1 MTGKEGHLE
10 TNERAHVVIHGRV
23 QGVCF
28 RLETQKA
35 AGQFGVTGWVRNLP
49 DGNVEAV
56 MEGLAA
62 TVEALLDWCD
72 HGPRLARV
80 DKVDIIRESYTGDYE
95 SFEVTY

>member
-1 MTGKEGHLE
+1 MERKV
-10 TNERAHVVIHGRV
+10 RAHVIIHGRV
-23 QGVCF
+23 QGVFF

-35 AGQFGVTGWVRNLP
+35 ARQFGVTGWVRNLS

-56 MEGLAA
+56 MEGPAA
-62 TVEALLDWCD
+62 AVDALLDWCG

-80 DKVDIIRESYTGDYE
+80 DKVDITRASYVGEYD

>member
-1 MTGKEGHLE
+1 MEA
-10 TNERAHVVIHGRV
+10 NARAHVIIHGRV

-28 RLETQKA
+28 RMETRKA
-35 AGQFGVTGWVRNLP
+35 ARQFGAAGWVCNLP

-56 MEGLAA
+56 LEGPREA
-62 TVEALLDWCD
+62 VEALLNWCG

-80 DKVDIIRESYTGDYE
+80 DKLDVTREVYVGEYD